1 MAKADP
7 YELLGVERGASD
19 ADIKRAFRR
28 LARELHPDVNKHDAD
43 AEEKFKEAA
52 EAYEILSDPDR
63 RRTYDA
69 FGHDGL
75 RTGGWSAGAGGFG
88 NVEDILS
95 SVFGRGDSIF
105 GDLFGFGDRG
115 PAGGGDVAAEV
126 EVSLAEVVTGVQ
138 RQVTFEAVS
147 TCEHCRG
154 NGAEPGTPIHTCETC
169 GGVGRVQQVRRTAF
183 GQLVQTSTCPTC
195 QGAGKV
201 AEQPCDVCG
210 GSGRELRERTW
221 DIEIPPGIESGQRI
235 RISGAGHAGEPGG
248 PMGDLYVLVQV
259 AEDERFDREGRDL
272 ITVASVP
279 ATRAMLGGKLTVPTL
294 EGEREVDLPAGAQPG
309 HSIRLR
315 GLGLPS
321 IRERGRGDQYV
332 LVDVTVPGKLSREQ
346 RERVERLDAELAE
359 DGSRPG
365 LFGRRRRGRT

>member
-1 MAKADP
+1 VAKADP

-19 ADIKRAFRR
+19 AEVKQAFRR
-28 LARELHPDVNKHDAD
+28 LARELHPDVNKHDPD

-52 EAYEILSDPDR
+52 EAYEILSDPGR

-69 FGHDGL
+69 FGHEGL
-75 RTGGWSAGAGGFG
+75 RTGGWSPGAGGFG

-95 SVFGRGDSIF
+95 SLFGRSDTIF
-105 GDLFGFGDRG
+105 GDLFGFADRG

-126 EVSLAEVVTGVQ
+126 EISLAEVVSGAQ
-138 RQVTFEAVS
+138 RQVSFEAVS

-154 NGAEPGTPIHTCETC
+154 NGAEPGTPIRTCETC

-201 AEQPCDVCG
+201 AERPCEVCG
-210 GSGRELRERTW
+210 GSGRELRDRTW
-221 DIEIPPGIESGQRI
+221 DVEIPPGIESGQRI

-248 PMGDLYVLVQV
+248 PTGDLYVLVHV
-259 AEDERFDREGRDL
+259 TDDERFEREGRDL

-294 EGEREVDLPAGAQPG
+294 DGDREVDLPAGAQPG

-315 GLGLPS
+315 GMGLPS
-321 IRERGRGDQYV
+321 VRERGRGDQYV
-332 LVDVTVPGKLSREQ
+332 LVDVTVPEKLTREQ
-346 RERVERLDAELAE
+346 RDVIERLDDELGA
-359 DGSRPG
+359 DGARSG
-365 LFGRRRRGRT
+365 LFGRRRRGR

>member
-1 MAKADP
+1 VAKADP

-28 LARELHPDVNKHDAD
+28 LARELHPDVNKHDVD

-52 EAYEILSDPDR
+52 EAYEILSDPER

-69 FGHDGL
+69 FGHEGL
-75 RTGGWSAGAGGFG
+75 RTGGWSSGAGGFA
-88 NVEDILS
+88 NVEDILGS
-95 SVFGRGDSIF
+95 LFGRGDSIF

-126 EVSLAEVVTGVQ
+126 EVSLAEVVTGAQ

-169 GGVGRVQQVRRTAF
+169 GGVGRVQHVRRTAF
-183 GQLVQTSTCPTC
+183 GQLVQTSACPTC

-201 AEQPCDVCG
+201 AEQPCEVCG

-221 DIEIPPGIESGQRI
+221 DIDIPQGIESGQRI

-248 PMGDLYVLVQV
+248 ATGDLYVLVQV
-259 AEDERFDREGRDL
+259 AEDERFEREGRDL
-272 ITVASVP
+272 ITVASIP
-279 ATRAMLGGKLTVPTL
+279 ATRAMLGGKFTVPTL

-309 HSIRLR
+309 HSIKLR

-332 LVDVTVPGKLSREQ
+332 LVDVTVPGKLTREQ
-346 RERVERLDAELAE
+346 RGIVERLDAELAE

-365 LFGRRRRGRT
+365 LFGRRRRGRA